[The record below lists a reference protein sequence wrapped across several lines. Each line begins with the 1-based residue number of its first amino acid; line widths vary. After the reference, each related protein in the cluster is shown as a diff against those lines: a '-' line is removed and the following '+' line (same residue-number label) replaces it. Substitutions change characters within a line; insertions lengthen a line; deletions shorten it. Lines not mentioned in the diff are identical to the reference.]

1 MKRVISILAVLSLL
15 CGISAA
21 LASAPT
27 SQFGFRGWPY
37 RQQTV
42 CTQQSTTR
50 SPAKPANTPAAGA
63 SASPTQAP
71 SVSRG
76 DYTTISLSAQ
86 EQKVWN
92 LLNEDRQKN
101 GLSPLPLDEELCR
114 LARLK
119 ADDMRDNNYFAHESP
134 TYGRAGDMLTRFG
147 YSFRGV
153 GENIAHHATV
163 EKADAAFMSSTGHRQ
178 NILGRQWNRVGV
190 GVSVDKNGFVYV
202 TQLFV
207 R

>member
-15 CGISAA
+15 CGSAA
-21 LASAPT
+21 LASGAPT

-37 RQQTV
+37 RQPG
-42 CTQQSTTR
+42 CTRPAATKA
-50 SPAKPANTPAAGA
+50 PAKTPAAGA
-63 SASPTQAP
+63 SASPTEAP

-119 ADDMRDNNYFAHESP
+119 SDDMRDNNYFAHESP
-134 TYGRAGDMLTRFG
+134 TYGRAGDMLTKFG

-178 NILGRQWNRVGV
+178 NILGRQWTKVGV

>member
-1 MKRVISILAVLSLL
+1 MKRIIRILAVLALL
-15 CGISAA
+15 CLSAAA
-21 LASAPT
+21 LASRAPT
-27 SQFGFRGWPY
+27 SQFGYRGWPY
-37 RQQTV
+37 RQPGCASQ
-42 CTQQSTTR
+42 
-50 SPAKPANTPAAGA
+50 PARPAATKAPSGSA
-63 SASPTQAP
+63 AASPTEAP
-71 SVSRG
+71 LVSRG

-119 ADDMRDNNYFAHESP
+119 SDDMRDGGYFAHESP
-134 TYGRAGDMLTRFG
+134 TYGRAADMLRRFD

-163 EKADAAFMSSTGHRQ
+163 EKADAAFMSSSGHRQ
-178 NILGRQWNRVGV
+178 NILGRQWTKVGV
-190 GVSVDKNGFVYV
+190 GVSIDRNGFVYV